1 MSSGLQLI
9 ENSLILST
17 TKEKFIFALSDGDVG
32 GAATDAQ
39 TLKDNGVIIATLGLQ
54 LSPDSS
60 EGINLAA
67 VATPGYTYWVTG
79 EPAPE
84 LIADIIK
91 LSIEMDLNGTEISPN
106 RNWDGTF
113 KLGWTDN
120 PAWIYYDLLI
130 NTRYGIGS
138 YLRDVGIVDKWS
150 LYEIGRYCDAV
161 DDNGD
166 FVGLSDGFGGL
177 EPRFSCNTNIS

>member
-1 MSSGLQLI
+1 MSVQP
-9 ENSLILST
+9 N
-17 TKEKFIFALSDGDVG
+17 
-32 GAATDAQ
+32 
-39 TLKDNGVIIATLGLQ
+39 
-54 LSPDSS
+54 
-60 EGINLAA
+60 
-67 VATPGYTYWVTG
+67 
-79 EPAPE
+79 
-84 LIADIIK
+84 
-91 LSIEMDLNGTEISPN
+91 LNGTEISPN

-177 EPRFSCNTNIS
+177 EPRFSCNIMIKDQNSAFEAIQDIARTFRAMAYFSNSFVNVRVDKPYFKQGKSVAGAPPSELEFAPHLIFNNLNVKAGAFAYADV